1 MLEVCPFCFFYLQ
14 VQHFLQLQLSSCYDV
29 IDAEK
34 ECMRRARASA
44 GKISFAL
51 AEHLLNNYATKT
63 AKYKFCQCRQC
74 KDLKYLNSLNILKD
88 DEQEKN

>member
-14 VQHFLQLQLSSCYDV
+14 VQHFLLLQLSSCYDV

-34 ECMRRARASA
+34 ECMRRAAANA

-63 AKYKFCQCRQC
+63 AKYKFCQC
-74 KDLKYLNSLNILKD
+74 KDL
-88 DEQEKN
+88 